1 MRGVLRLG
9 PKGAIA
15 MQLRGV
21 SNLVSAIATSDG
33 AGVKLNRTI
42 GGPAL
47 DSLDPFLLL
56 DEFGSE
62 DGADYI
68 GGFPDHPHRG
78 FETVTY
84 MLDGLMRH
92 EDSTGTGGTLTPG
105 GVQWMTAG
113 RGIVHSEMPQQ
124 EDGLMRG
131 FQLWVNLPAAEKMCV
146 PRYQNLEPDEIP
158 GVDGDG
164 GVHIR
169 VIAGDVGGVSGAIY
183 GVAVKPIYLDIRL
196 PVETEHLQPIPDGH
210 TALCYV
216 FEGAIAIVNST
227 DSVADGSAVDVPHHT
242 LAVLGGGEAVRLQA
256 GPEGGRTLLI
266 AGKPLSEPVVRY
278 GPFVMNTRDE
288 IEQTI
293 HDYRAGRF

>member
-1 MRGVLRLG
+1 
-9 PKGAIA
+9 

-21 SNLVSAIATSDG
+21 SNLVPAIATSDG

-42 GGPAL
+42 GGPVL

-92 EDSTGTGGTLTPG
+92 EDSTGAGGTLTPG

-131 FQLWVNLPAAEKMCV
+131 FQLWVNLPAAEKMCA
-146 PRYQNLEPDEIP
+146 PRYQNLEPEEIP
-158 GVDGDG
+158 EVEGGG
-164 GVHIR
+164 GVRIR
-169 VIAGDVGGVSGAIY
+169 VIAGEAGGVAGAVN
-183 GVAVKPIYLDIRL
+183 GVAVEPIYLDILL
-196 PVETEHLQPIPDGH
+196 PANTEHVQPVADSH

-216 FEGAIAIVNST
+216 FEGEVAIV
-227 DSVADGSAVDVPHHT
+227 DSPDSATGGSSVDVPHHT
-242 LAVLGGGEAVRLQA
+242 LAVLGGGEAVRLRA
-256 GPEGGRTLLI
+256 GAEGGRALLV

-278 GPFVMNTRDE
+278 GPFVMNTREE
-288 IEQTI
+288 IEQAI
-293 HDYRAGRF
+293 DDYRAGRF

>member
-1 MRGVLRLG
+1 MVARKVSEVLPTEQKLEGGGFPVRR
-9 PKGAIA
+9 PFPIA
-15 MQLRGV
+15 GMSHV
-21 SNLVSAIATSDG
+21 
-33 AGVKLNRTI
+33 
-42 GGPAL
+42 
-47 DSLDPFLLL
+47 DPFLLL

-92 EDSTGTGGTLTPG
+92 EDSTGAGGTLSPG

-124 EDGLMRG
+124 EEGLMRG

-158 GVDGDG
+158 EFEGDG
-164 GVHIR
+164 GVRIR
-169 VIAGDVGGVSGAIY
+169 VIAGEAGGVSGAVK
-183 GVAVKPIYLDIRL
+183 GVAVDPVYLDILL
-196 PVETEHLQPIPDGH
+196 PAETEHSQPIPDSH

-216 FEGAIAIVNST
+216 FEGDIAIVNS
-227 DSVADGSAVDVPHHT
+227 ADGNPDGSVVEVPHHT
-242 LAVLGGGEAVRLQA
+242 LAVLGEGEAVRMRA
-256 GPEGGRTLLI
+256 GAAGGRALLV

-278 GPFVMNTRDE
+278 GPFVMNTREE
-288 IEQTI
+288 IEQAI